1 MKIIT
6 EYYEQ
11 LHANKLDN
19 LEKLEKFLET
29 YNLPRLTQEEINNLN
44 RSIISCETESV
55 IKKVPENKN
64 TELNGFR
71 EKLYQTYKEKVM
83 SAPIKLFQKK
93 KKEKGTLPIL

>member
-19 LEKLEKFLET
+19 LEKLDKFLET
-29 YNLPRLTQEEINNLN
+29 YNLPKLTQEEINNMN

-64 TELNGFR
+64 TELNGFT
-71 EKLYQTYKEKVM
+71 EKLYQT
-83 SAPIKLFQKK
+83 
-93 KKEKGTLPIL
+93 